1 MDRPRGSHIPAGGC
15 SVTRGG
21 RRNAAPLPTN
31 LVHLSPCCSPPP
43 QGRRPHLSPRWMGV
57 GSPGPCQTFEETS
70 CFGMSDVCVTQIL
83 LPNCEA
89 GARAGPSPVTPARS
103 DSSVS
108 NAQGEGSRATWA
120 SVPHRFVLC
129 IATL

>member
-1 MDRPRGSHIPAGGC
+1 
-15 SVTRGG
+15 
-21 RRNAAPLPTN
+21 
-31 LVHLSPCCSPPP
+31 
-43 QGRRPHLSPRWMGV
+43 MGV